1 MADQKKSTTTSNAQS
16 AEESKHQRSQ
26 AQTLDPAQASISQ
39 FEILHNTGVNEAWN
53 GGAIFDG
60 NIDTQHTACRTP
72 DPHIASLEMFTGKLS
87 EMFTGKL
94 SEPTIDPRLLTF
106 EGPARGTFPWNDI
119 ISGPF
124 DYCDMGRGHITSSR
138 SHKTTSISET
148 ISSLASLSLGMSAPK
163 K

>member
-1 MADQKKSTTTSNAQS
+1 MADQKNATATSNAQS

-39 FEILHNTGVNEAWN
+39 LEILHNTRVNEAWN
-53 GGAIFDG
+53 GAIFDG
-60 NIDTQHTACRTP
+60 NIDTQYTACRTP
-72 DPHIASLEMFTGKLS
+72 DPHIASL

-106 EGPARGTFPWNDI
+106 EGPASAFFPWNI
-119 ISGPF
+119 LGPF